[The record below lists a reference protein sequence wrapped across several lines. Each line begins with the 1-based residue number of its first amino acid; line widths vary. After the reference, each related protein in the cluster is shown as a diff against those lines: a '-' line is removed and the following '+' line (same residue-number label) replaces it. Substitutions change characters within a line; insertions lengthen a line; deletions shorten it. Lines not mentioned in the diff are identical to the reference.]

1 MEGLLRTA
9 AAVLNAWAVLAR
21 GFLAKQFH
29 PYNLAAFFFSRLW
42 RLRRVLVG
50 NDERSARRYKETVKT
65 FHERG
70 ISHGRREDVAYLG
83 AFFGRV
89 HLSAGSFQLSPYV
102 LLLIKQQQQK
112 KLIVPRTAKRRVRE
126 TSGESL
132 VISLSRVVSRRR
144 YRRGSLTQAVLDNE

>member
-1 MEGLLRTA
+1 MGLLRTA
-9 AAVLNAWAVLAR
+9 AAVLNAWAR
-21 GFLAKQFH
+21 GFLAKRFH

-42 RLRRVLVG
+42 RLRRVPVG
-50 NDERSARRYKETVKT
+50 KNDERSARRYKETVKT

-112 KLIVPRTAKRRVRE
+112 KLFVRRTAKRRVRE